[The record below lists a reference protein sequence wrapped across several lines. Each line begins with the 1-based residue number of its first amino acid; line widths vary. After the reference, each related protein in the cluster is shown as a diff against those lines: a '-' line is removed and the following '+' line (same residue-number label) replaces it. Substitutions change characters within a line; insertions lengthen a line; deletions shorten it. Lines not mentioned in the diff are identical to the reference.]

1 MKNIFFLSLFLVG
14 FAFNSNAQP
23 PLYDDLLIYYADG
36 DYEKLVSKA
45 EKYQDNDKTKND
57 ALPYLYSS
65 KANFEM
71 SKDQKYDED
80 YPKAFND
87 AISDA
92 GKAIKKDKDG
102 SMYADHKPYFTEL
115 KSYLVEVIQNMVDQQ
130 DYSRL
135 RGTVMKMK
143 RLDPNDIGSQFL
155 LGACQYQIKDKGSG
169 KITIKEA
176 QKLLDAVESVDD
188 WREVDFEMMR
198 IGVLEYAG
206 YLVQARQCEKARE
219 ILNKVKQWFEED
231 EIFMSK
237 YDEIVNGGG
246 C

>member
-14 FAFNSNAQP
+14 FTFNGSAQP

-36 DYEKLVSKA
+36 DYEKLVAKA
-45 EKYQDNDKTKND
+45 EKYIDNDKTKND
-57 ALPYLYSS
+57 ALPYLYAS
-65 KANFEM
+65 KGNFEM

-80 YPKAFND
+80 YPKAVNNS
-87 AISDA
+87 ISMA

-102 SMYADHKPYFTEL
+102 SMYADHMAYYTEL
-115 KSYLVEVIQNMVDQQ
+115 KSFVVEEIQNMVDGQ

-135 RGTVMKMK
+135 RGTVMKLQ
-143 RLDPNDIGSQFL
+143 RLDPADIGSQFL
-155 LGACQYQIKDKGSG
+155 LGACQYQIKDKGSA

-176 QKLLDAVESVDD
+176 QAKLDEVTSVDD

-198 IGVLEYAG
+198 IGILEYAG
-206 YLVQARQCEKARE
+206 YLVQARQCQKAEE

-231 EIFMSK
+231 ETFMSK